1 VPTGLTRYIARR
13 LVLALFVLLAVVTFT
28 FIVAR
33 VVPSDPAELYVGPKA
48 TAEQRDRARI
58 ELGLDKPLYVQYFN
72 YLTGL
77 ISGNWGISL
86 RAKSSV
92 LSDILIYLP
101 ATLEIIILANIIAVM
116 VGIPLGVYS
125 AVKKNSMLDQLG
137 RLTAI
142 SGVSIPSFWFALLLQ
157 LLFFGK
163 LHILPLEGRLSTY
176 VELYYPL
183 KTITGFYLVDSL
195 LTLNFVAFVDG
206 FWHLI
211 LPAVVLATYPI
222 GLITRMTR
230 SMMIE
235 VLRENYIRFARA
247 NGITERI
254 IIFKYALKNAIV
266 PTLTVLGL
274 SFAYSITG
282 AVLVEIVFGWPGLGT
297 YTLNAIIE
305 GDYPAILGVTI
316 FGTLFYIVIN
326 LCLDIFQSFLD
337 PRVRLT

>member
-1 VPTGLTRYIARR
+1 VQSGLAKYAARR

-48 TAEQRDRARI
+48 TAAQRERAQL
-58 ELGLDKPLYVQYFN
+58 ELGLNRPLYVQYFD
-72 YLTGL
+72 YLRGL
-77 ISGNWGISL
+77 LTGNWGISL
-86 RAKSSV
+86 KGHTSV
-92 LSDILIYLP
+92 LRDILTYLP
-101 ATLEIIILANIIAVM
+101 ATLEIIILANVIAVL

-125 AVKKNSMLDQLG
+125 AVKKGSLLDQGG

-142 SGVSIPSFWFALLLQ
+142 AGVSIPSFWFALLLQ
-157 LLFFGK
+157 LLFFGT
-163 LHILPLEGRLSTY
+163 LHILPLEGRLS
-176 VELYYPL
+176 VIVAIYYPV
-183 KTITGFYLVDSL
+183 KTITGFYTLDSL
-195 LTLNFVAFVDG
+195 LTLNFVGFVDSLR
-206 FWHLI
+206 HLI
-211 LPAVVLATYPI
+211 LPAIALATYPI

-247 NGITERI
+247 NGIIERV
-254 IIFKYALKNAIV
+254 IIFKHALKNAIV

-282 AVLVEIVFGWPGLGT
+282 AVLIEIIFGWPGLGT

-305 GDYPAILGVTI
+305 ADYPAILGVTI
-316 FGTLFYIVIN
+316 FGTIFYIVIN
-326 LCLDIFQSFLD
+326 LTLDIAQSYID

>member
-1 VPTGLTRYIARR
+1 MPSGLTRYVARR
-13 LVLALFVLLAVVTFT
+13 LALALFVLLAVITFT

-58 ELGLDKPLYVQYFN
+58 ELGLDKPLYVQYIK

-77 ISGNWGISL
+77 LSGDWGISL
-86 RAKSSV
+86 RAHTSV
-92 LSDILIYLP
+92 LDDILTYLP

-125 AVKKNSMLDQLG
+125 AVRKGSLLDQLG

-163 LHILPLEGRLSTY
+163 LHILPLEGRTSVY
-176 VELYYPL
+176 VSLYYPI
-183 KTITGFYLVDSL
+183 KTITGFYLLDSL
-195 LTLNFVAFVDG
+195 LTFNLVAFVDVL
-206 FWHLI
+206 WHLI
-211 LPAVVLATYPI
+211 LPAIVLATYPI

-235 VLRENYIRFARA
+235 VLREAYIRFARA
-247 NGITERI
+247 NGILERI

-282 AVLVEIVFGWPGLGT
+282 AVLIEIVFGWPGLGT

-305 GDYPAILGVTI
+305 ADYPAILGVTI
-316 FGTLFYIVIN
+316 FGTLFYIIIN
-326 LCLDIFQSFLD
+326 LCLDIFQSYLD

>member
-1 VPTGLTRYIARR
+1 MPSLARYISRR
-13 LVLALFVLLAVVTFT
+13 LALALLVLFAVVTLT

-48 TAEQRDRARI
+48 TAGQRERARI
-58 ELGLDKPLYVQYFN
+58 ELGLDKPLYVQYVN
-72 YLTGL
+72 YLLGL

-86 RAKSSV
+86 KSHTSV
-92 LSDILIYLP
+92 LADILTYLP
-101 ATLEIIILANIIAVM
+101 ATLEIIILANIIAII

-125 AVKKNSMLDQLG
+125 AVKKGSLLDQVG

-142 SGVSIPSFWFALLLQ
+142 AGVSVPSFWFALLLQ
-157 LLFFGK
+157 LVFFGK
-163 LHILPLEGRLSTY
+163 LHLLPLEGRASID
-176 VELYYPL
+176 VSLYYPV
-183 KTITGFYLVDSL
+183 KTITGFYLLDSL
-195 LTLNFVAFVDG
+195 LEFNMIAFVDG
-206 FWHLI
+206 ISHLL
-211 LPAVVLATYPI
+211 LPAIALATYPI

-235 VLRENYIRFARA
+235 VLRETYIRFARA

-254 IIFKYALKNAIV
+254 IIFSHALKNAIT

-282 AVLVEIVFGWPGLGT
+282 AVLVEIIFGWPGLGT

-305 GDYPAILGVTI
+305 ADYPAILGVTV
-316 FGTLFYIVIN
+316 FGTIFYIAVN
-326 LCLDIFQSFLD
+326 LALDIAQSYLD

>member
-1 VPTGLTRYIARR
+1 VPSLSRYIIRR
-13 LVLALFVLLAVVTFT
+13 LALALLVLFAVVTLT

-48 TAEQRDRARI
+48 TAAQRERARI
-58 ELGLDKPLYVQYFN
+58 ELGLDKPLYVQYVN
-72 YLTGL
+72 YILGL

-86 RAKSSV
+86 KSHTSV
-92 LSDILIYLP
+92 LADILTYLP
-101 ATLEIIILANIIAVM
+101 ATLEIIILANIIAVV

-125 AVKKNSMLDQLG
+125 AVKKGSLLDQVG

-142 SGVSIPSFWFALLLQ
+142 AGVSVPSFWFALLLQ

-163 LHILPLEGRLSTY
+163 LHLLPLEGRASID
-176 VELYYPL
+176 VAIYYPV
-183 KTITGFYLVDSL
+183 KTITGFYLLDSL
-195 LTLNFVAFVDG
+195 LEFNMVAFVDG
-206 FWHLI
+206 LNHLL
-211 LPAVVLATYPI
+211 LPAIAT
-222 GLITRMTR
+222 
-230 SMMIE
+230 
-235 VLRENYIRFARA
+235 YIRFARA

-254 IIFKYALKNAIV
+254 IIFSHALKNAIT

-282 AVLVEIVFGWPGLGT
+282 AVLVEIIFGWPGLGT

-305 GDYPAILGVTI
+305 ADYPAILGVTV
-316 FGTLFYIVIN
+316 FGTIFYIAVN
-326 LCLDIFQSFLD
+326 LALDIAQSYLD